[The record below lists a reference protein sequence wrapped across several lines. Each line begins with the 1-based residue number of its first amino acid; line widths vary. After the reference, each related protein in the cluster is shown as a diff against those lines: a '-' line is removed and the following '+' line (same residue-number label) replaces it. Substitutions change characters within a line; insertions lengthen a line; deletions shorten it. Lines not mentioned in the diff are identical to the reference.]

1 MASLKGK
8 ALAERGRLIA
18 VRQRFID
25 TAKVDVAR
33 MQDQIDALNVAL
45 AAWDEDADTV
55 LRGLYQAGLIKADRD

>member
-1 MASLKGK
+1 MSLKDK
-8 ALAERGRLIA
+8 ALAERGRLIT

-33 MQDQIDALNVAL
+33 MQDQIDALEVAL

>member
-33 MQDQIDALNVAL
+33 MQDQIDALEVAL